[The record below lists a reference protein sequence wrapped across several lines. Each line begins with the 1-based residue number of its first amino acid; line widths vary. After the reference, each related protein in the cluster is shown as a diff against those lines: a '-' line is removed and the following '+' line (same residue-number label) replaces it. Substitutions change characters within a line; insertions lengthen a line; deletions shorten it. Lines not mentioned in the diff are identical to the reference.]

1 MVPLL
6 SPPLLRGSKRRE
18 HYAAAAP
25 LDTVH
30 SALLYRR
37 GGSIYA
43 ASLCP
48 GGVKRARG
56 DG

>member
-6 SPPLLRGSKRRE
+6 SPQHLRGSKRRE
-18 HYAAAAP
+18 HYDAAAP